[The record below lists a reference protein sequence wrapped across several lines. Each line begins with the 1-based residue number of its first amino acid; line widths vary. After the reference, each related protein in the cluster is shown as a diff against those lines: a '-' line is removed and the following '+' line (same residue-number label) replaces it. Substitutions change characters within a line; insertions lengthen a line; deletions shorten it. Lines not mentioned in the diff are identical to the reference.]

1 MDKVISYENMSIYSD
16 TSILFECCEL
26 LCNLGELLQG
36 SKYPE
41 VLLNIKTGKLKFND
55 SENIHVV
62 AFKVIPSS
70 ESITVSNDSDFE
82 EDSESTADESEES
95 DNESNPDET
104 SDTSDTSDSSDSSSD
119 NN

>member
-41 VLLNIKTGKLKFND
+41 VLLNIKTGK
-55 SENIHVV
+55 
-62 AFKVIPSS
+62 
-70 ESITVSNDSDFE
+70 ITRL
-82 EDSESTADESEES
+82 
-95 DNESNPDET
+95 
-104 SDTSDTSDSSDSSSD
+104 
-119 NN
+119 